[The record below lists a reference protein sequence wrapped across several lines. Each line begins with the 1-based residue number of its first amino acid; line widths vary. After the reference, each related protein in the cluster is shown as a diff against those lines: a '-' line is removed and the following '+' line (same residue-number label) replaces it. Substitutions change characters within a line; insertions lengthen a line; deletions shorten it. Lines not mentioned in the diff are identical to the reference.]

1 MRPLSTYIEY
11 LLMSRHYAFVPGLGG
26 FMFQEEPARMMLG
39 GRLMPPL
46 RILKYNRFLNH
57 DDGMLANVIMR
68 SEGLSYDEA
77 NQAIR
82 LSVQNLLN
90 TVQHEGRC
98 ALGHL
103 GFVFFDD
110 ECHIAFRANDQV
122 SQDPTYYGM
131 SQINAKSWREVEAE
145 RTGRPLPSD
154 KTGKKTEK
162 PRIKHHDGIV
172 EFPTRWLRYAAIALI
187 VICFLVGNMIP
198 WSNSQT
204 NSAHLANMVDTG
216 CLFRYFNEPVPQ
228 TWSNVFEAEKEMLA
242 QPAPTTVASTPAPT
256 TATASTEKRQTRET
270 VKSTKTS
277 SRKQYIV
284 IVGSCKSEKE
294 CNRLLRR
301 LAKKGY
307 DDLHVYES
315 DGRFRIYID
324 QFTVKKE
331 AFSYLEN
338 LRQTTPFTDAWLLG
352 VRSEDLSLSYI
363 IKNKDNDQLPME
375 LSHFNST
382 AERDQ
387 G

>member
-11 LLMSRHYAFVPGLGG
+11 LLMTRHYAFVPGLGG

-68 SEGLSYDEA
+68 AEGLNYDEA

-82 LSVQNLLN
+82 LSVSNLLN
-90 TVQHEGRC
+90 TVQHEERC
-98 ALGHL
+98 ALGRL
-103 GFVFFDD
+103 GFVYFDE

-122 SQDPTYYGM
+122 RQDPVYYGM
-131 SQINAKSWREVEAE
+131 SQVTVKSWREIE
-145 RTGRPLPSD
+145 RERSNEND
-154 KTGKKTEK
+154 NHNHNEK

-172 EFPTRWLRYAAIALI
+172 ELPAHWLRYAAIALI
-187 VICFLVGNMIP
+187 VICFIVGNMIP
-198 WSNSQT
+198 WKGDNASSVQC
-204 NSAHLANMVDTG
+204 ANVVDTD
-216 CLFRYFNEPVPQ
+216 CLLHRSNTPEPQVVTDTITP
-228 TWSNVFEAEKEMLA
+228 VAIAEPK
-242 QPAPTTVASTPAPT
+242 P
-256 TATASTEKRQTRET
+256 T
-270 VKSTKTS
+270 VKKKATPSQKE
-277 SRKQYIV
+277 YIV

-294 CNRLLRR
+294 CNRLMRR

-307 DDLHVYES
+307 EDLHVYERN
-315 DGRFRIYID
+315 GRYRIYINKFAD
-324 QFTVKKE
+324 KADAV
-331 AFSYLEN
+331 SYMNN
-338 LRQTTPFTDAWLLG
+338 LRETTQFTDAWLLG
-352 VRSEDLSLSYI
+352 VRSEHLSLSYN

-375 LSHFNST
+375 LSHLNPT